1 MKTKHLIKSGLLPC
15 VMAAALVL
23 SGGCTEQEDPVENTG
38 KYIVINYTDTVI
50 EVQPTPAATRGTK
63 VTTGGISSL
72 GVSASVYPAGN
83 SYTSAGCGS
92 YFFKEEVASG
102 TPTHYYWPTSAYKLA
117 FFAYYPYNNAAFT
130 VQSTASATGAP
141 TYAYTVPS
149 SIASQL
155 DVMTGQNVNITG
167 GGTAAVNLTMKH
179 RCASICFSV
188 TNSRSS
194 AITLSSVS
202 IEGVKYSGTLNEET
216 WTLASAVNSSVSNP
230 FTLSYGSSIAA
241 GATVNVTGTTNIFM
255 MLPQTLP
262 ATAKVKVV
270 VAGEDPLYA
279 DITGSWVAGTQ
290 YNYSLNVKNN
300 TLVVVDEETEIEDWK
315 TRIDLSMVDNAGNA
329 RATMTTANCYL
340 IHEAGIYK
348 LPLVYG
354 NAIKNDKVNTEAF
367 NPTGTSSSTFLKP
380 FLNHNGDGITGPWI
394 TKSGSG
400 INAGMGLT
408 VASAEL
414 LWQDASGLISAVGID
429 GNYLTF
435 NVETFTPGNA
445 LIAIKN
451 DDGEILWTWHIWATL
466 ETYSSTTTVSGY
478 EAAPVNLGWVPEEG
492 TDNKRGYCPYY
503 QWGRMTPFPPSTGA
517 GNANHSLEGTQTN
530 IMATV
535 YTSEGT
541 GEGYGT
547 IANGIK
553 YPLRFYYNNISGNDG
568 RYGLYQSWEYN
579 LWDAIN
585 TQTTY
590 NRTVKTT
597 KTIYDPCPPG
607 FCVPTSGFFTYMD
620 NNSSSLVQ
628 DKTTYYGYEW
638 GGELWFYAG
647 GTRARNN
654 PATPGSV
661 RQWGYYWSATPYSK
675 EYANHL
681 RFHFLSKYFKG
692 SYPNSYRCE
701 GFLVRP
707 VAED

>member
-50 EVQPTPAATRGTK
+50 EVQPTPAATRGAK

-130 VQSTASATGAP
+130 VQSTANATGAP

-149 SIASQL
+149 AIASQL
-155 DVMTGQNVNITG
+155 DIMTGQNVNITG

-194 AITLSSVS
+194 AITLSSLS

-279 DITGSWVAGTQ
+279 DITGSWVAGRQ

-354 NAIKNDKVNTEAF
+354 NAIKNDEVNTEAF

-408 VASAEL
+408 AASAEL
-414 LWQDASGLISAVGID
+414 LWQDANGLISTVGID
-429 GNYLTF
+429 ENYLIF
-435 NVETFTPGNA
+435 DVNTFTPGNA

-451 DDGEILWTWHIWATL
+451 TDDEILWTWHIWATEENL
-466 ETYSSTTTVSGY
+466 SNTTTVSTGSY
-478 EAAPVNLGWVPEEG
+478 DYIVAPVNLGWVPIDDSG
-492 TDNKRGYCPYY
+492 KRGYCTYY
-503 QWGRMTPFPPSTGA
+503 QWGRMTPFPPSTGT
-517 GNANHSLEGTQTN
+517 GNTEHTLEGAQTS
-530 IMATV
+530 ITMRY
-535 YTSEGT
+535 YTSTGT
-541 GEGYGT
+541 GANFGT

-553 YPLRFYYNNISGNDG
+553 YPLNHYWNYISKHAGQDTPFQTIEFNF
-568 RYGLYQSWEYN
+568 
-579 LWDAIN
+579 WDAVC
-585 TQTTY
+585 
-590 NRTVKTT
+590 TVKNHNR
-597 KTIYDPCPPG
+597 KTRTSKTVYDPCPPG
-607 FCVPTSGFFTYMD
+607 FCVPTSGLFYYMY
-620 NNSSSLVQ
+620 NTLSSSVWEASP
-628 DKTTYYGYEW
+628 YYGRTW
-638 GGELWFYAG
+638 NNALWFPASGY
-647 GTRARNN
+647 RRRDSRNLEN
-654 PATPGSV
+654 VLSNGK
-661 RQWGYYWSATPYSK
+661 YWSATPYGDSSK
-675 EYANHL
+675 W
-681 RFHFLSKYFKG
+681 G
-692 SYPNSYRCE
+692 SELIFSSSSWQQAYDYRAQSNCI
-701 GFLVRP
+701 RP
-707 VAED
+707 VVED